1 MEILDL
7 CTLKQKMVESMINNI
22 IPFGVMK
29 VIGEFI
35 LDVKFV
41 QMQ

>member
-1 MEILDL
+1 MFVRTKME
-7 CTLKQKMVESMINNI
+7 ENMIKNI
-22 IPFGVMK
+22 ILFGEMK

-41 QMQ
+41 QTQ